1 MSGTV
6 NDHNGQPLAIGKRVR
21 RWLDHAGSNYAG
33 IITWIEPAWQITPGG
48 TEFHAVEVTR
58 DNGATYMTFSDKV
71 VLAPRKLPAFRRLIR
86 RLTTR
91 SGRPEQPPR

>member
-6 NDHNGQPLAIGKRVR
+6 NDHHGQSLAIGKRVR
-21 RWLDHAGSNYAG
+21 RLLDHTGSDYAG
-33 IITWIEPAWQITPGG
+33 IITWIEPTYQITPDG

-71 VLAPRKLPAFRRLIR
+71 VLAPRKLPAFRKLFH